1 MAVRTEPRPDLD
13 PVFRLLVLGMGV
25 LPEEGS
31 GVPPTVAHV
40 LRAASLLGY
49 PVLGRSIGLFTR
61 GVPAEIEL
69 ASGSRPGAVSGFL
82 HYFGQELPEGAVR
95 ALGEIARLYAL
106 MGDVYR
112 QNIARLLGA
121 ALARSAILGPTPIDA
136 RGRTVVDLLRQLP
149 HLRR

>member
-1 MAVRTEPRPDLD
+1 VAVRTEPRPDLD
-13 PVFRLLVLGMGV
+13 PIYRLLILGMGV
-25 LPEEGS
+25 LPEEGA

-61 GVPAEIEL
+61 GIPAEIEL
-69 ASGSRPGAVSGFL
+69 SAGSRPGVVSGFL
-82 HYFGQELPEGAVR
+82 HYFGQELPEAATR
-95 ALGEIARLYAL
+95 ALSETARMYAL

-121 ALARSAILGPTPIDA
+121 ALARASILGPTPIDA
-136 RGRTVVDLLRQLP
+136 RARTVLDLLRQVP